1 MDIQSTI
8 KATVEQV
15 VSKYV
20 TKPPTTHN
28 GSVETVVGNTA
39 NVLLDGGAEPTPCS
53 MRVSCMPGERVS
65 VTIEHHRAYVTGNLS
80 APPTDDT
87 TAIIAQGAAL
97 DAMESAEL
105 AADAASDAQ
114 ASAVVANTA
123 ANNALYG
130 LGTVQDVVN
139 ALGEDVD
146 DLQTHV
152 ALTDEGLFVVVNDE
166 GYRLKLANDG
176 AYIIDGSGDVVTT
189 LSESITLSSSRPQYI
204 GGDDAYIVF
213 YDTDDDDVPDTIRIG
228 GNVIMGGSKTL
239 AEVLEELEGTLIYDH
254 TYSISNGVATFAP
267 HVYQGGAEVTT
278 DYAATCFGWYYRLI
292 DGSEATLTT
301 KSDRGCDV
309 TITSMGYGG
318 HVIGTFTPPE

>member
-1 MDIQSTI
+1 
-8 KATVEQV
+8 
-15 VSKYV
+15 
-20 TKPPTTHN
+20 
-28 GSVETVVGNTA
+28 
-39 NVLLDGGAEPTPCS
+39 
-53 MRVSCMPGERVS
+53 
-65 VTIEHHRAYVTGNLS
+65 
-80 APPTDDT
+80 
-87 TAIIAQGAAL
+87 
-97 DAMESAEL
+97 MESAEL

-189 LSESITLSSSRPQYI
+189 LSESFTLSSSRPQYI